1 MALSAYHPSTLR
13 DSIRAR
19 WSVYST
25 EVRAAVNV
33 AARMRDEFAA
43 SDVLAL
49 SLLDEGRNVMAGGI
63 YTSGDSSEALHGEAG
78 ALLVTAATVRAH
90 EDDTA
95 RLPTPSY
102 IGTAA
107 GRIAAPR
114 LSPTFQTGLT
124 VSTRVLAQWGTILSG
139 IDAGLRL
146 GRPR

>member
-1 MALSAYHPSTLR
+1 
-13 DSIRAR
+13 
-19 WSVYST
+19 
-25 EVRAAVNV
+25 
-33 AARMRDEFAA
+33 MRDKFAA

-78 ALLVTAATVRAH
+78 ALLVTAAAVRAH

-107 GRIAAPR
+107 GRIATLQVALR
-114 LSPTFQTGLT
+114 KAGLSPTIQNSSIRMLHGFWHSGP
-124 VSTRVLAQWGTILSG
+124 TILSE